1 MVSRP
6 TQFSTLPTR
15 IHPGGTGRSVVMGR
29 ANAPAPAW
37 GPYSPIMPML
47 FPRSLEGVM
56 MDSKARHVLL
66 WYVGSSDLR
75 MVTLGGSL
83 WTLAHLPGCK

>member
-1 MVSRP
+1 
-6 TQFSTLPTR
+6 
-15 IHPGGTGRSVVMGR
+15 
-29 ANAPAPAW
+29 
-37 GPYSPIMPML
+37 
-47 FPRSLEGVM
+47 

-83 WTLAHLPGCK
+83 WTLAHLPGFK